1 MFCTSFSF
9 LTKHANSKQNDSCA
23 ECFDANLTKKRAAH
37 GVSHKHQLS
46 NNTGQFEGKRQ
57 LRSVIWGQFRATG
70 KLCTAFF
77 RGFGFLTMRAN
88 LKQNDSCAEGFLTPI
103 SSRRTVAHSVL
114 DKSYLF
120 NKRHQFRLT
129 RQLRMQFLTGFS
141 FLTIRANLK
150 QNDSCAVGLG
160 NNFEQ
165 QHGCARCFRQVLPF

>member
-9 LTKHANSKQNDSCA
+9 LTKDANSKQNDSCT

-37 GVSHKHQLS
+37 GVSHKHQLL
-46 NNTGQFEGKRQ
+46 NNTGQFKAKRQ

-70 KLCTAFF
+70 QFCTAFF
-77 RGFGFLTMRAN
+77 RGFCFLTMRAN
-88 LKQNDSCAEGFLTPI
+88 LKQNDSCAEGFLTQI
-103 SSRRTVAHSVL
+103 SSSRTVAHSVL

-129 RQLRMQFLTGFS
+129 GQLSMQFLKGFS

-150 QNDSCAVGLG
+150 QNDSCAV
-160 NNFEQ
+160 
-165 QHGCARCFRQVLPF
+165 

>member
-9 LTKHANSKQNDSCA
+9 LTKDANSKQNDSCA

-88 LKQNDSCAEGFLTPI
+88 VKQNDSCAEGFLTPI

-129 RQLRMQFLTGFS
+129 GQLRKEFLTGFS
-141 FLTIRANLK
+141 FLTIRPNLK
-150 QNDSCAVGLG
+150 KKESCAVSLG
-160 NNFEQ
+160 ANFEQ
-165 QHGCARCFRQVLPF
+165 QHGCARCFGQVLAF

>member
-9 LTKHANSKQNDSCA
+9 LTKDANSKQNDSCA

-37 GVSHKHQLS
+37 GVSQKHQLS

-88 LKQNDSCAEGFLTPI
+88 VKQNDSCAEGFLTPI

-120 NKRHQFRLT
+120 NKTNQFRLT

-150 QNDSCAVGLG
+150 QNDSWAVGLG

-165 QHGCARCFRQVLPF
+165 QHGCTRCFRQVLPF